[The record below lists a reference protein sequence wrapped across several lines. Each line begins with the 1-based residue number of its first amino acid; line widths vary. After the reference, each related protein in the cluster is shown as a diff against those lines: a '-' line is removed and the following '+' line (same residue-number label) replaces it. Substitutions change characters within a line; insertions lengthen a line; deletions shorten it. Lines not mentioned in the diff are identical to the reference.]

1 MLIPQKAEFN
11 LTNQYY
17 ETIAK
22 AQNYIYILYATKLPL
37 LSNYN

>member
-22 AQNYIYILYATKLPL
+22 AQNYIYTIRNKVAIAFKL
-37 LSNYN
+37 